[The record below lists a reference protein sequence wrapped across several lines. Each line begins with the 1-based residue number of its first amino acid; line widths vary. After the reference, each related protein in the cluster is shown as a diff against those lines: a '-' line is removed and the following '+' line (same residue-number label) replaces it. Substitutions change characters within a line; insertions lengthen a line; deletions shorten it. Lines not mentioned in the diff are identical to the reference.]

1 MEKKRKVIQVYAII
15 VSIVAII
22 TFIICMSI
30 LVSSIIDRSDPFTSG
45 SSRVDLSSFE
55 NYKMEVMK
63 SIKKDQA
70 YIPDDQAI
78 KQMYEA
84 AKDQKINKTL
94 HRTKRDIIVNGL
106 LIVFCIILF
115 FTHWWMIK
123 KYDKDEEVPAAASTD
138 SASL

>member
-22 TFIICMSI
+22 TFIICLSI

-45 SSRVDLSSFE
+45 SSRVDLSSYE
-55 NYKMEVMK
+55 NYKMGVMK
-63 SIKKDQA
+63 SIEKDQA

-84 AKDQKINKTL
+84 AKNQKINKTL
-94 HRTKRDIIVNGL
+94 HRTKRDIIVNSL

-123 KYDKDEEVPAAASTD
+123 KYDKDEDAPADAS
-138 SASL
+138 

>member
-63 SIKKDQA
+63 SIEKDQA

-123 KYDKDEEVPAAASTD
+123 KYDKDEEVPAAASPD